1 MPVGWQSRV
10 APRRC
15 EAPDGRPVSSAPV
28 TAPLRVLLASQVTES
43 GAATCVRDLARA
55 GAAAG
60 HEITVACPASGDLRR
75 WATEAGASWVPL
87 ELRRSPHGS
96 DAPAFLELREL
107 AARSDVVH
115 LHSSKAGAVGRL
127 AVASLGRR
135 RPACLFTP
143 HGWSW
148 LVGGRMAPFYR
159 GFERAASHLADAI
172 VAVSPGEAEIGRP
185 VLGSGWRRIRV
196 IANGVDIERFRP
208 DGPAAARGQDPL
220 MVLVG
225 QMRPPKG
232 QDLALGALARMR
244 HRRARLR
251 LVGDGPDRAK
261 LQETTSHL
269 GLEDRVEWAGKVA
282 DPAPHLRAADL
293 VLVPSRYDGLSLAL
307 LEAMA
312 CGAAVVASA
321 VPGTSALE
329 GTGVLVPAND
339 PAALAE
345 AADDLLDDAGQRTKL
360 GQMARKR
367 AVEEYPLSRS
377 LAVNL
382 DLWRTLAS

>member
-1 MPVGWQSRV
+1 
-10 APRRC
+10 
-15 EAPDGRPVSSAPV
+15 
-28 TAPLRVLLASQVTES
+28 
-43 GAATCVRDLARA
+43 
-55 GAAAG
+55 
-60 HEITVACPASGDLRR
+60 
-75 WATEAGASWVPL
+75 
-87 ELRRSPHGS
+87 
-96 DAPAFLELREL
+96 
-107 AARSDVVH
+107 
-115 LHSSKAGAVGRL
+115 
-127 AVASLGRR
+127 
-135 RPACLFTP
+135 
-143 HGWSW
+143 
-148 LVGGRMAPFYR
+148 
-159 GFERAASHLADAI
+159 
-172 VAVSPGEAEIGRP
+172 
-185 VLGSGWRRIRV
+185 
-196 IANGVDIERFRP
+196 
-208 DGPAAARGQDPL
+208 

-329 GTGVLVPAND
+329 GTGVLVPEND